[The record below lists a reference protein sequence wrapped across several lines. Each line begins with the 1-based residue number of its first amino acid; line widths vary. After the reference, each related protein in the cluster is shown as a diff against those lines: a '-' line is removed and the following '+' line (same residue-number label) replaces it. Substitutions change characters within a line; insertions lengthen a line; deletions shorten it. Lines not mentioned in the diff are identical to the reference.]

1 MTGAAVTIAAHV
13 FLQTLRRIR
22 AAPLADVR
30 HYQAVML
37 ARLVEFAYRM
47 APAYRFTLHP
57 LIDGDSVALETFETV
72 PVLTRAA
79 LARLGD
85 TLCVRER
92 PEALGGLTDG
102 RPPGTT
108 GSVLTGPIDEDFFW
122 ADTCLHELL
131 FDDLGLDGRKPLA
144 DVKAPFDLP
153 EDAPPRGGWSFQ
165 RPRGTVVS
173 LDATVPIA
181 DLAERIGE
189 RASECT
195 ALRAD
200 LPTLARLAA
209 ADVALPG
216 AIQAVV
222 GHGHAPAD
230 AIGAIRTWAGG
241 QGRTLGFILSA
252 PEVGAIAVCGAD
264 GAVRP
269 ADGVAFVEIVDDR
282 ERPVPDGRHGR
293 LVATPLYAFTR
304 PLIRFDTGL
313 TARRHAD
320 GTLEVA

>member
-1 MTGAAVTIAAHV
+1 MTIAAHV

-22 AAPLADVR
+22 AAPPTEVR

-47 APAYRFTLHP
+47 APAYRFTLHA
-57 LIDGDSVALETFETV
+57 LVDGDSVALERFETV

-79 LARLGD
+79 VARLGD
-85 TLCVRER
+85 TLRVRER
-92 PEALGGLTDG
+92 PEALGVLTDG

-108 GSVLTGPIDEDFFW
+108 GSVLAGPIDEDFFW

-131 FDDLGLDGRKPLA
+131 FDDLGLDGRKALA
-144 DVKAPFDLP
+144 DVGAPFEP
-153 EDAPPRGGWSFQ
+153 PADAPPRGGWSFQ

-173 LDATVPIA
+173 LDTADTVA
-181 DLAERIGE
+181 DLAERLGE
-189 RASECT
+189 QASECT

-209 ADVALPG
+209 ADVALPE
-216 AIQAVV
+216 AIQAIV

-230 AIGAIRTWAGG
+230 DIGAIRAWAGR
-241 QGRTLGFILSA
+241 QGRTLGFIVSV
-252 PEVGAIAVCGAD
+252 PEVGAIAFCGAD

-269 ADGVAFVEIVDDR
+269 ADGVVFLEIVDGR

-293 LVATPLYAFTR
+293 LVATPFYAFTR

-313 TARRHAD
+313 TACRRAD
-320 GTLEVA
+320 GTLDIA

>member
-1 MTGAAVTIAAHV
+1 MTRVTVTIAAHV

-22 AAPLADVR
+22 AAPPTEVR

-57 LIDGDSVALETFETV
+57 LIDGDSVSLERFETV

-79 LARLGD
+79 LARLDD
-85 TLCVRER
+85 TLRIRER
-92 PEALGGLTDG
+92 PEALGVLSDG

-108 GSVLTGPIDEDFFW
+108 GSALVGPIDEDFFW
-122 ADTCLHELL
+122 ADTCQHELL

-144 DVKAPFDLP
+144 EVARPLDLP
-153 EDAPPRGGWSFQ
+153 ADAPPRGGWSFQ
-165 RPRGTVVS
+165 RPQGSVVS
-173 LDATVPIA
+173 LDASA
-181 DLAERIGE
+181 DVGNLAKRLGE
-189 RASECT
+189 QASQCT

-209 ADVALPG
+209 RDVVLPG
-216 AIQAVV
+216 AIQVIV
-222 GHGHAPAD
+222 GHGHAPA
-230 AIGAIRTWAGG
+230 ANIAAMRAWAER
-241 QGRTLGFILSA
+241 QGRTVGFIVSV
-252 PEVGAIAVCGAD
+252 PEVGAIAFCGAD

-269 ADGVAFVEIVDDR
+269 ADGVAFIEIVDDR
-282 ERPVPDGRHGR
+282 ERPVPDGRLGR

-304 PLIRFDTGL
+304 PLIRFDTGFR
-313 TARRHAD
+313 ACRRAD
-320 GTLEVA
+320 GSLDIA